1 MDMTAITRSGIL
13 LGLLCAL
20 MGSVPGHAT
29 ELIYVPT
36 NPTFGGNPNNA
47 AGLMAAAVAQN
58 KHKAPPSE
66 TKTAA
71 ERFAAS
77 VQSAVL
83 TRLTSKAVGQ
93 LFDEDGNPIT
103 GVQVQAGEFAV
114 KFETE
119 GEDLVLYVTNA
130 GNPGA
135 SSRIV
140 IGGAADL
147 SGGE

>member
-1 MDMTAITRSGIL
+1 MKTTAWHGHRTWITLALALSGL
-13 LGLLCAL
+13 HVQAG
-20 MGSVPGHAT
+20 
-29 ELIYVPT
+29 ELIYVPV

-47 AGLMAAAVAQN
+47 SGLMAAAVAQN
-58 KHKAPPSE
+58 KHKAPPAE
-66 TKTAA
+66 AKTAS

-93 LFDEDGNPIT
+93 LFDEDGNPIV
-103 GVQVQAGEFAV
+103 GVQVQAGEFSV
-114 KFETE
+114 IFENE
-119 GEDLVLYVTNA
+119 GDDLVLYVTDAN
-130 GNPGA
+130 NPGS

-147 SGGE
+147 GGP